1 MCTPERDFSVLRP
14 SDEVKTAKNEND
26 NPGGN
31 TLFHTIRKLELKK
44 ETLEIPIKN
53 QITRYY
59 AAGVQSAVPTKEL
72 LLTVNRLLGFTF
84 YFHYF
89 ILHCPLHASS

>member
-1 MCTPERDFSVLRP
+1 MCTPERDFSVLRRMK
-14 SDEVKTAKNEND
+14 SKQQKTRTTTS
-26 NPGGN
+26 N

-59 AAGVQSAVPTKEL
+59 AGVQSAVPPKEL

-84 YFHYF
+84 YFHF
-89 ILHCPLHASS
+89 ILLCPLHASS